1 MAIVRI
7 QKNNQSYLAVSIGN
21 GRYIDENGEIF
32 TSSEKQKVARNV
44 PKEVRDAFNEAL
56 TSYKKREKLQ
66 EKLKILQR
74 DYEKKLE
81 DCWNDIL
88 IATGKVRKGLGVIT
102 RKEFE
107 QVFYDFLP
115 NELKAEM
122 SRKGYRVWTPTS
134 ICCSKEYLHI
144 VRGKVFKIFSRNS
157 YPSYICKQDDGSITL
172 VEDAVEM
179 NSYKKALKKL
189 SCPLSIGLTPIE
201 TLEPEDE
208 PEDECSVWHIS
219 TYEIYLE
226 KPLTEEYAKELA
238 AKFAR

>member
-7 QKNNQSYLAVSIGN
+7 QENNQSYLAVSIGDGN
-21 GRYIDENGEIF
+21 YIDEYGDVF
-32 TSSEKQKVARNV
+32 ASSEKYKVARNV

-107 QVFYDFLP
+107 QVFYDSLP
-115 NELKAEM
+115 YVLKVEM
-122 SRKGYRVWTPTS
+122 DRKGYRVWTPTG
-134 ICCSKEYLHI
+134 ICYDDGHLYISSSYVAE
-144 VRGKVFKIFSRNS
+144 RFSRKA
-157 YPSYICKQDDGSITL
+157 YPSYIYEEYDGCMFLVDDAKNM
-172 VEDAVEM
+172 D
-179 NSYKKALKKL
+179 SYKKALKKHSCHL
-189 SCPLSIGLTPIE
+189 SVSMNPIE
-201 TLEPEDE
+201 VLDPGDK
-208 PEDECSVWHIS
+208 CSIWYHS
-219 TYEIYLE
+219 TYEIPLG

-238 AKFAR
+238 ATFAR

>member
-7 QKNNQSYLAVSIGN
+7 QKNNRSYLAVSIGN

-74 DYEKKLE
+74 NYEKKLE

-107 QVFYDFLP
+107 QVFYDSLP
-115 NELKAEM
+115 YVLKVEM
-122 SRKGYRVWTPTS
+122 DRKGYRVWTPTG
-134 ICCSKEYLHI
+134 ICYDDGHLYVSSSYVAE
-144 VRGKVFKIFSRNS
+144 RFSRKA
-157 YPSYICKQDDGSITL
+157 YPSYIYEEYDGCMFLVDDAKNM
-172 VEDAVEM
+172 D
-179 NSYKKALKKL
+179 SYKKALKKHSCHL
-189 SCPLSIGLTPIE
+189 SVSMNPIE
-201 TLEPEDE
+201 VLDPGDK
-208 PEDECSVWHIS
+208 CSIWYHS
-219 TYEIYLE
+219 TYEIPLE

-238 AKFAR
+238 ATFAR

>member
-7 QKNNQSYLAVSIGN
+7 QKNNRSYLAVSIGN

-74 DYEKKLE
+74 NYEKKLE

-107 QVFYDFLP
+107 HVFYDSLP
-115 NELKAEM
+115 YVLKVEM
-122 SRKGYRVWTPTS
+122 DRKGYRVWTPTG
-134 ICCSKEYLHI
+134 ICYDDGHLYISSSYVAE
-144 VRGKVFKIFSRNS
+144 RFSRKA
-157 YPSYICKQDDGSITL
+157 YPSYIYEEYDGCMFLVDDAKNM
-172 VEDAVEM
+172 D
-179 NSYKKALKKL
+179 SYKKALKKHSCHL
-189 SCPLSIGLTPIE
+189 SVSMNPIE
-201 TLEPEDE
+201 VLDPGDK
-208 PEDECSVWHIS
+208 CSIWYHS
-219 TYEIYLE
+219 TYEIPLE

-238 AKFAR
+238 ATFAR